1 MSAFDRSDR
10 FQQELPDILTAI
22 AAPHM
27 PDYVDDLLAQAA
39 ATRQRP
45 RWTFLERWL
54 PMGVIARRRVLF
66 PTIPWRPILIA
77 AALIA
82 LVAAGLFIVGSQ
94 RHVPPPFGLAR
105 NGALVYESAGDIAS
119 RDSLTGTS
127 RTLVAGPTDDFAA
140 GFTRDGTHL
149 VFLRRAGGPAGSSS
163 ERVQVLIADADGA
176 NPRAL
181 SGELVAPDWFDW
193 SPDDQQLVVQ
203 QGRHEMGEHLYLID
217 VKQGGDPRRIEMGR
231 PMTTTFPN
239 YLGPLGA
246 EVVFRG
252 VASTDDGI
260 RSGIFAV
267 HPDGSGLR
275 ALTPTDGDRD
285 NGYQFPQ
292 PSPDG
297 RYVTYTTWNEA
308 TQTLRIHL
316 LDLTSGDDRAVE
328 SSPARNE
335 GYATFSPDSRQ
346 IIFVQFIENHR
357 QIMVGPVDG
366 STAAI
371 PMGPSYPADHDVVG
385 IFSPDGRS
393 VIVKDSNAK
402 ESRLFDAAMGGD
414 GQVLPWSADGIT
426 AWQRLA
432 P

>member
-1 MSAFDRSDR
+1 MSAFDRSER
-10 FQQELPDILTAI
+10 FQVELPEILTAI
-22 AAPHM
+22 AAPQV
-27 PDYVDDLLAQAA
+27 PDYTDDLLALTA

-54 PMGVIARRRVLF
+54 PMGAIARRRVYL
-66 PTIPWRPILIA
+66 PTIPWRPIVVV

-82 LVAAGLFIVGSQ
+82 LVAAGLLIAGSQ
-94 RHVPPPFGLAR
+94 RHAPPPFGLAR
-105 NGALVYESAGDIAS
+105 NGALVYESAGDIAG
-119 RDSLTGTS
+119 RDSLSGES
-127 RTLVAGPTDDFAA
+127 RTLVGGPTDDFAA

-149 VFLRRAGGPAGSSS
+149 VFLRRTAGTPGSSD
-163 ERVQVLIADADGA
+163 ERIQPFIAGADGA
-176 NPRAL
+176 DPRAL
-181 SGELVAPDWFDW
+181 SGDLEAPDWFDW

-203 QGRHEMGEHLYLID
+203 EGRHDLGEHLYLLDI
-217 VKQGGDPRRIEMGR
+217 KQGGGPQRIDLGR
-231 PMTTTFPN
+231 PMTTTIPN

-246 EVVFRG
+246 EIVFRG
-252 VASTDDGI
+252 VASTNDGI
-260 RSGIFAV
+260 QSGIFAV

-275 ALTPTDGDRD
+275 ALTPTDGHRND
-285 NGYQFPQ
+285 GYQFPQ

-297 RYVTYTTWNEA
+297 RYVTYTVYDANTNTA
-308 TQTLRIHL
+308 RMHVV
-316 LDLTSGDDRAVE
+316 DLTTGDDRAIV

-346 IIFVQFIENHR
+346 IIFARFTEGHK
-357 QIMVGPVDG
+357 QILVEPVDD

-371 PMGPSYPADHDVVG
+371 PMGPIYPIDHDVTG

-402 ESRLFDAAMGGD
+402 ESRLIDATTGGD